1 MKTNKHKSTTQHK
14 TTQKSKKM
22 SNMGLTKIQV
32 LAKRKQ
38 FLVNYIPDAYKYQT
52 QNRWQALVASMHHM
66 GTCEG

>member
-32 LAKRKQ
+32 RGI
-38 FLVNYIPDAYKYQT
+38 VHENYIPDAYKYQT